1 MQIKSSKEGE
11 NVKIIYEIMHG
22 EEKTARVDTQGHCEI
37 YDPVMMPYNLYLD
50 DTEEEIDTLVNNVTN
65 FYFWCASRMLTLDRK
80 YAKEILNSIGAAQAM
95 TDRERAQIAL
105 IYRCVSLTDIYWVK
119 KAEEQ
124 VKFADVNLYQNH
136 LDNAFVDVALRG
148 RQISVEN
155 KSLARDLSTNGC
167 FPKAWVRKND
177 RFLLMKDG
185 GADAVEREVLA
196 SKVCQCFSCPQV
208 IYKEGSYDGEK
219 VSVSELMTSPQYSIV
234 SREAFEI
241 YAANR
246 EIDALE
252 FILQLDA
259 YSFYMMNILDYL
271 VGNTDRHWGNWGLLV
286 DNRTNQAV
294 SLHALM
300 DFNQSFQSYHT
311 LEGANC
317 QTVYPRKQNQKEAA
331 VEAVAKIGLNQIAEI
346 REEWF
351 QGRENEYRMLRKRLE
366 SLKAAEKA
374 QCEWQRNNGQL

>member
-1 MQIKSSKEGE
+1 M
-11 NVKIIYEIMHG
+11 KIIYEIMHG
-22 EEKTARVDTQGHCEI
+22 EEKTAKVDTQGHCEI
-37 YDPVMMPYNLYLD
+37 YNYAMMPYNLYLD
-50 DTEEEIDTLVNNVTN
+50 DTDEEIDTLVNNVTN

-80 YAKEILNSIGAAQAM
+80 YAKEILNSIGAVQAM

-105 IYRCVSLTDIYWVK
+105 TYRCVSLTDIYWVK
-119 KAEEQ
+119 KTEEQ
-124 VKFADVNLYQNH
+124 VNFADVNLYQNH

-148 RQISVEN
+148 KQISVEN
-155 KSLARDLSTNGC
+155 ESLARDLSTNGC
-167 FPKAWVRKND
+167 FPKAWVRTQDK
-177 RFLLMKDG
+177 FLLMKDG

-208 IYKEGSYDGEK
+208 IYKEGEYDGEK
-219 VSVSELMTSPQYSIV
+219 VSVSELMTSPKYSIV

-246 EIDALE
+246 EINALE
-252 FILQLDA
+252 FILELDS

-271 VGNTDRHWGNWGLLV
+271 IGNTDRHWGNWGLLV

-300 DFNQSFQSYHT
+300 DFNQSFQSYET

-317 QTVYPRKQNQKEAA
+317 QTVYPRKLNQKEAA
-331 VEAVAKIGLNQIAEI
+331 VEAAEKIGLNQIAEI
-346 REEWF
+346 QEDWF
-351 QGRENEYRMLRKRLE
+351 RGREKEYGILMKRLE
-366 SLKAAEKA
+366 RLKEAEKA
-374 QCEWQRNNGQL
+374 SCEQRRNSSQL